1 MVVVLALT
9 LDHAYV
15 AVSLNSVVMGAAS
28 RFPTVL
34 SEADIEAPPDRLIAL
49 PHLLLEPFQ

>member
-1 MVVVLALT
+1 MLALT